1 MIEGKYLPR
10 VKCTHC
16 QLEFDET
23 VMITEEETPEIFFCC
38 NGCQGV
44 YHLLKD
50 DGLDSF
56 YEKMGNSTIAPPL
69 QTESDSSSFDMESF
83 RQRYIKTTADG
94 FSSVDLVIEGIHC
107 AACIWLNEKVLADKE
122 GIVEASINFTNNKA
136 KIIWDEDT
144 IALSNVIDTI
154 RSIGYNAYPYDRTQ
168 EDITATENKKEYFMR
183 MAIAVFAS
191 MNIMMIDVAKYAGF
205 FTGMKDETLQL
216 VHIAEFIF
224 ATPVLF
230 YSGWIFFKG
239 AYFGLKNKIVNMDLL
254 VSSGATLTYIY
265 SLYVLFGGAG
275 HSYFDSVA
283 MIITFVLVGKY
294 LEVIGKKNAVDTMD
308 KIRSQVPYEATIV
321 EDGVKRVVPLD
332 TIKIGDI
339 LEVKT
344 GEKAT
349 VDGMLIGST
358 KGFIGTFDESSL
370 SGESLPVEK
379 QAGDTVYSGTI
390 NSGQVIHYSATKNY
404 ANSTL
409 NSMVTLLEDALS
421 SKPEIED
428 TTNELSK
435 YFSVTILLLALATF
449 GGWYW
454 FNGNFENA
462 LIVSISV
469 IVIACPCALALAT
482 PIASLIGISWAAEK
496 GLLFKEAKFIE
507 TFSKADTIV
516 LDKTGTIT
524 EGKLKVV
531 GSGDKSLLF
540 SKSRDLSPDPK
551 ALLYALVDSSTHPVS
566 LAVKRHLEQAFEAI
580 ETVQLEDIEQVQGKG
595 LKANYSGKILLGGN
609 TKLLEEYH
617 IKVNLE
623 SDYTLY
629 HFAVDGDLI
638 VSFELEDS
646 LKEGATELIAYL
658 KSIEVDIVMATG
670 DHDKVATRIAKE
682 VGIENFKSALS
693 PIDKADYISSLKE
706 EGKKVVM
713 VGDGINDALALSKA
727 DVAIAMGNGADVALA
742 VSDVVILNDSLQA
755 IADSFVISR
764 RTFKFIKQNLALSLV
779 YNVITIPIAMA
790 GYVIPLVAALSM
802 SLSSLMVVG
811 NSMRIKMKEK

>member
-1 MIEGKYLPR
+1 MPI

-16 QLEFDET
+16 QLEFDES
-23 VMITEEETPEIFFCC
+23 VMIIEENDPSLYFCC

-56 YEKMGNSTIAPPL
+56 YDKMGNSKIAPPL
-69 QTESDSSSFDMESF
+69 AIENDSSSFDMESF
-83 RQRYIKTTADG
+83 RQRYIKTTSDG
-94 FSSVDLVIEGIHC
+94 FSSVDLVMEGIHC

-136 KIIWDEDT
+136 KIVWDEDT
-144 IALSNVIDTI
+144 IALSTIIDTI
-154 RSIGYNAYPYDRTQ
+154 RSIGYNAYPYDRSQ
-168 EDITATENKKEYFMR
+168 EDIKATKNKRDYFIR
-183 MAIAVFAS
+183 MAIAIFAS

-205 FTGMKDETLQL
+205 FSGMKEETLHL

-230 YSGWIFFKG
+230 YSGWIFFRG
-239 AYFGLKNKIVNMDLL
+239 AYYGLKNRILNMDFL

-265 SLYVLFGGAG
+265 SLYILFGGKG

-308 KIRSQVPYEATIV
+308 KIRSQVPLEATIV

-332 TIKIGDI
+332 SIEVGNII
-339 LEVKT
+339 EVKT

-349 VDGMLIGST
+349 VDGLLIGSS
-358 KGFIGTFDESSL
+358 GTFDESSL

-379 QAGDTVYSGTI
+379 KAGDTIYSGTI
-390 NSGQVIHYSATKNY
+390 NTGKVIRYSATKNY

-409 NSMVTLLEDALS
+409 NNIVTLLEDALS

-435 YFSVTILLLALATF
+435 YFSITILLLAILTF
-449 GGWYW
+449 VGWYW
-454 FNGNFENA
+454 YGGDFEQA

-507 TFSKADTIV
+507 TFSKADTVV

-524 EGKLKVV
+524 EGKLTVKDVR
-531 GSGDKSLLF
+531 GEILKEHL
-540 SKSRDLSPDPK
+540 PI
-551 ALLYALVDSSTHPVS
+551 LYALSDSSTHPVS
-566 LAVKRHLEQAFEAI
+566 LAVKNYLENRFK
-580 ETVQLEDIEQVQGKG
+580 DIEIVELENIEQIQGKG
-595 LKANYSGKILLGGN
+595 LKANYKGKVVLGGN
-609 TKLLEEYH
+609 GKLLKEYN
-617 IKVNLE
+617 IEIDLD
-623 SDYTLY
+623 SDYTIY
-629 HFAVDGDLI
+629 NFALDGKI
-638 VSFELEDS
+638 ITSFELEDA
-646 LKEGATELIAYL
+646 LKKGAKELIAYL
-658 KSIEVDIVMATG
+658 NSIEVEVVMATG
-670 DHDKVATRIAKE
+670 DHENVAKRVAKE
-682 VGIENFKSALS
+682 VGIKNFKASLS
-693 PIDKADYISSLKE
+693 PIDKADYIDTLKE
-706 EGKKVVM
+706 QNKIVVM
-713 VGDGINDALALSKA
+713 IGDGINDALALSKA
-727 DVAIAMGNGADVALA
+727 DIAISMGSGADVSLA
-742 VSDVVILNDSLQA
+742 VSDVVILNNSLQA
-755 IADSFVISR
+755 IEDSFMISR
-764 RTFKFIKQNLALSLV
+764 RTFKFIKQNLALSLI
-779 YNVITIPIAMA
+779 YNVITIPVAMA
-790 GYVIPLVAALSM
+790 GYVIPLMAALSM
-802 SLSSLMVVG
+802 SLSSLLVVG
-811 NSMRIKMKEK
+811 NSMRIKLKDKN

>member
-1 MIEGKYLPR
+1 MPI

-16 QLEFDET
+16 QLEFDES
-23 VMITEEETPEIFFCC
+23 VMITEENDPSLYFCC

-56 YEKMGNSTIAPPL
+56 YDKMGNSKIAPPL
-69 QTESDSSSFDMESF
+69 AVDNDSSSFDMESF
-83 RQRYIKTTADG
+83 RQRYIKTTSDG
-94 FSSVDLVIEGIHC
+94 FSSVDLVMEGIHC

-136 KIIWDEDT
+136 KIVWDEDT
-144 IALSNVIDTI
+144 IALSTIIDTI
-154 RSIGYNAYPYDRTQ
+154 RSIGYNAYPYDRSN
-168 EDITATENKKEYFMR
+168 EDIKATKNKRDYFIR
-183 MAIAVFAS
+183 MAIAIFAS

-205 FTGMKDETLQL
+205 FSGMKEETLHL

-230 YSGWIFFKG
+230 YSGWIFFRG
-239 AYFGLKNKIVNMDLL
+239 AYYGLKNRILNMDFL

-265 SLYVLFGGAG
+265 SLYVLFGGKG

-308 KIRSQVPYEATIV
+308 KIRSQVPLEATIV

-332 TIKIGDI
+332 SIEVGNII
-339 LEVKT
+339 EVKT

-349 VDGMLIGST
+349 VDGLLIGSS
-358 KGFIGTFDESSL
+358 GTFDESSL

-379 QAGDTVYSGTI
+379 KAGDTIYSGTI
-390 NSGQVIHYSATKNY
+390 NTGKVIRYSATKNY

-409 NSMVTLLEDALS
+409 NNIVTLLEDALS

-435 YFSVTILLLALATF
+435 YFSITILLLAILTF
-449 GGWYW
+449 VGWYW
-454 FNGNFENA
+454 YGGDFEQA

-507 TFSKADTIV
+507 TFSKADTVV

-524 EGKLKVV
+524 EGKLTVKDVR
-531 GSGDKSLLF
+531 GEILTEYL
-540 SKSRDLSPDPK
+540 PI
-551 ALLYALVDSSTHPVS
+551 LYALSDSSTHPVS
-566 LAVKRHLEQAFEAI
+566 LAVKNYLENRFK
-580 ETVQLEDIEQVQGKG
+580 DIEIVELENIEQIQGKG
-595 LKANYSGKILLGGN
+595 LKANYNGKIVLGGN
-609 TKLLEEYH
+609 GKLLKEYN
-617 IKVNLE
+617 IEIDLD
-623 SDYTLY
+623 SDYTVY
-629 HFAVDGDLI
+629 NFALDGKI
-638 VSFELEDS
+638 IASFELEDAI
-646 LKEGATELIAYL
+646 KEGAKELIAYL
-658 KSIEVDIVMATG
+658 NSIEVEVVMATG
-670 DHDKVATRIAKE
+670 DHENVAKRVAKE
-682 VGIENFKSALS
+682 VGIKNFKSSFS
-693 PIDKADYISSLKE
+693 PIEKADYIDTLKE
-706 EGKKVVM
+706 QGKKVVM
-713 VGDGINDALALSKA
+713 IGDGINDALALSKA
-727 DVAIAMGNGADVALA
+727 DIAIAMGSGADVSLA
-742 VSDVVILNDSLQA
+742 VSDVVILNNSLQA
-755 IADSFVISR
+755 IEDSFMISR
-764 RTFKFIKQNLALSLV
+764 RTFKFIKQNLALSLI
-779 YNVITIPIAMA
+779 YNVITIPVAMA
-790 GYVIPLVAALSM
+790 GYVIPLMAALSM
-802 SLSSLMVVG
+802 SLSSLLVVG
-811 NSMRIKMKEK
+811 NSMRIKRG

>member
-1 MIEGKYLPR
+1 MTKGKFLPI

-16 QLEFDET
+16 QLEFDES
-23 VMITEEETPEIFFCC
+23 VMIREDNNPDVYFCC

-56 YEKMGNSTIAPPL
+56 YEKIGNSSIAPPL
-69 QTESDSSSFDMESF
+69 QVESDSSSFDMDSF
-83 RQRYIKTTADG
+83 RQRYIKITEEG

-107 AACIWLNEKVLADKE
+107 AACIWLNEKVLANKE
-122 GIVEASINFTNNKA
+122 GIVEATINFTNNKA

-144 IALSNVIDTI
+144 IALSKVIDTI
-154 RSIGYNAYPYDRTQ
+154 RSIGYNAYPYDRSK
-168 EDITATENKKEYFMR
+168 EDIKATKNKKDYFIR

-205 FTGMKDETLQL
+205 FTGMKEETLHL

-224 ATPVLF
+224 STPVLF

-239 AYFGLKNKIVNMDLL
+239 AYFGLKNRIVNMDLL
-254 VSSGATLTYIY
+254 VSAGATLTYIY

-308 KIRSQVPYEATIV
+308 KIRSQVPHEATILK
-321 EDGVKRVVPLD
+321 DGIKTVVPLD
-332 TIKIGDI
+332 KIEVGDI

-349 VDGMLIGST
+349 VDGVLIGSSND
-358 KGFIGTFDESSL
+358 FIGTFDESSL

-379 QAGDTVYSGTI
+379 KAGESVYSGTI
-390 NSGQVIHYSATKNY
+390 NSGQVVRYSATKNY

-409 NSMVTLLEDALS
+409 NSMVILLEDALA
-421 SKPEIED
+421 SKPQIED

-435 YFSVTILLLALATF
+435 YFSITILLLSVATF
-449 GGWYW
+449 IGWYVY
-454 FNGNFENA
+454 NGNFENA
-462 LIVSISV
+462 LIVAISV

-507 TFSKADTIV
+507 TFSKADTII

-524 EGKLKVV
+524 EGKLTVK
-531 GSGDKSLLF
+531 KATEEI
-540 SKSRDLSPDPK
+540 SKEHLSI
-551 ALLYALVDSSTHPVS
+551 LYALSDSSTHPVS
-566 LAVKRHLEQAFEAI
+566 QAIKNHLELEYLALNQTII
-580 ETVQLEDIEQVQGKG
+580 ELEKIEQIQGKG
-595 LKANYSGKILLGGN
+595 LKAKYKDMILLGGN
-609 TKLLEEYH
+609 SELLKENQIES
-617 IKVNLE
+617 NLE

-629 HFAVDGDLI
+629 NFAIDGKI
-638 VSFELEDS
+638 IASFELEDGI
-646 LKEGATELIAYL
+646 KEGAKELIEYL
-658 KSIEVDIVMATG
+658 NSINVEPIMATG
-670 DHDKVATRIAKE
+670 DHNRVAQRVADE
-682 VGIENFKSALS
+682 VGIKSYQSDLS
-693 PIDKADYISSLKE
+693 PLDKANYISLLKE
-706 EGKKVVM
+706 QGKRVVM

-742 VSDVVILNDSLQA
+742 VSDVVILNNSLKE
-755 IADSFVISR
+755 IEESFMISR
-764 RTFKFIKQNLALSLV
+764 RTFKFIKQNLGLSLV
-779 YNVITIPIAMA
+779 YNILTIPIAMA

-811 NSMRIKMKEK
+811 NSMRIKRG